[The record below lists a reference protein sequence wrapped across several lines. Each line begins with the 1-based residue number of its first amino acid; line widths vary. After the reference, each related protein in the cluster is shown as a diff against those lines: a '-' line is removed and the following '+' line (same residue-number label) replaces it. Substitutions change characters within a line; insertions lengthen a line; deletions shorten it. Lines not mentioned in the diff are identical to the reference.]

1 MPKLLTA
8 LAGWGLADEDDDEP
22 NGPKVNWAIYLSGLE
37 IEAAKEK
44 TKWASNRF
52 THKHKSVRA
61 RSWIRIPLPSFLLS
75 PFLSLKQV
83 QQRTDLPT
91 SLRSHRRLPRRNP
104 RRRRRHRRRCWY
116 DPRFL
121 LLTLQNRS
129 LPRTPPRAQS
139 NPPKLLRISPGPS
152 RAEPS
157 GQV

>member
-1 MPKLLTA
+1 MPKLLSA
-8 LAGWGLADEDDDEP
+8 LAGGWLMKTTTSQTGPSLTGPSTLVGLKSKHAKK
-22 NGPKVNWAIYLSGLE
+22 NKSGLQ
-37 IEAAKEK
+37 IDSH
-44 TKWASNRF
+44 TNTSRF
-52 THKHKSVRA
+52 EA
-61 RSWIRIPLPSFLLS
+61 RSWIRIPSFL
-75 PFLSLKQV
+75 LSLKQV

>member
-37 IEAAKEK
+37 IETRKK
-44 TKWASNRF
+44 NKSGLQIDSHTNTSRF
-52 THKHKSVRA
+52 EA
-61 RSWIRIPLPSFLLS
+61 RSWIRIPSFL
-75 PFLSLKQV
+75 LSLKQV